1 MEVQHYRAGICY
13 LVPQV
18 PGREPSRIGKSTRLS
33 AACAGITAA
42 VQLASLAMGAA
53 AADGVLPLA
62 YARAETTPA

>member
-1 MEVQHYRAGICY
+1 
-13 LVPQV
+13 
-18 PGREPSRIGKSTRLS
+18 
-33 AACAGITAA
+33 